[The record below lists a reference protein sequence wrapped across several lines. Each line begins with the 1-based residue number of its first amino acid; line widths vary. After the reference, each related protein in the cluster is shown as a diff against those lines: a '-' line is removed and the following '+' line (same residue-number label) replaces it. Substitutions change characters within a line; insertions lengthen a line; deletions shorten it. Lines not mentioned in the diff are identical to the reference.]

1 MPGLALFAIAYILV
15 FLYVD
20 PRESFIF
27 AVMSLLPWL
36 LILHTGY
43 VGISSRLWRIVL
55 ACLIIGIFINNLML
69 MDFINELIEA
79 HPGDWIILES
89 RI

>member
-1 MPGLALFAIAYILV
+1 MA

-27 AVMSLLPWL
+27 AVISLLPWL

-43 VGISSRLWRIVL
+43 RGIKSRVWQIVL
-55 ACLIIGIFINNLML
+55 VLFIVAIIVNNFALIGY
-69 MDFINELIEA
+69 INELVEE